1 MDTKK
6 YLNLIL
12 LILNVPNKKRKLV
25 DAGLVIID
33 IILFIN
39 FISQYVLASI
49 QYYLLQQQTSLSL
62 INKKKY

>member
-25 DAGLVIID
+25 DAGLVIIG